1 MAVGTFGAQE
11 HRDPQPGVGNDI
23 FLHHIGGFRGQRP
36 VQAGFKGAP
45 GPGVRPVQAVERAE
59 TGVACDLVPEFIG
72 EGNFVA
78 LPGKAPE
85 AIEPLA
91 QLADLFV

>member
-1 MAVGTFGAQE
+1 M
-11 HRDPQPGVGNDI
+11 
-23 FLHHIGGFRGQRP
+23 
-36 VQAGFKGAP
+36 
-45 GPGVRPVQAVERAE
+45 QAVERAE
-59 TGVACDLVPEFIG
+59 TGVACDLLPEFIG

>member
-1 MAVGTFGAQE
+1 MAVGAFGAQE

-23 FLHHIGGFRGQRP
+23 FLHHIGGLRGQRP
-36 VQAGFKGAP
+36 VKAGFKGAP
-45 GPGVRPVQAVERAE
+45 GPGVRPVQAVQGAQ
-59 TGVACDLVPEFIG
+59 TGVSGYLLPEFIG
-72 EGNFVA
+72 EGDRIS